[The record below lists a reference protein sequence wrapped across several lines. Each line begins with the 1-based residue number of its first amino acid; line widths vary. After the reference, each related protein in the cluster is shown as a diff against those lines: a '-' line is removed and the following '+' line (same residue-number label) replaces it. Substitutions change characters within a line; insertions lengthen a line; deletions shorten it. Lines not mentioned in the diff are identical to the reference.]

1 MLLYNPSLFFLSQ
14 EEWEPLLG
22 KLGDLEREVKGVRAY
37 PSRIDETGIE
47 DRMIALQRRI
57 DEGVLIGRL
66 TRVQGREFQWRLDDI
81 RRDFFATDKRATLYR
96 RGKRRYFQPP

>member
-1 MLLYNPSLFFLSQ
+1 MAALCR

-22 KLGDLEREVKGVRAY
+22 KLDDLEREVKEARAY
-37 PSRIDETGIE
+37 PSRIDDTGIE

-66 TRVQGREFQWRLDDI
+66 TRVQGREFQWRLDDV
-81 RRDFFATDKRATLYR
+81 RRDFFCN
-96 RGKRRYFQPP
+96 G